1 MSPYTRWTYVLACTA
16 IASAP
21 SIAQGTADEE
31 AVEPVE
37 EAVEAALPLEEFLRH
52 FLAADPTWKATDV
65 EMTIA
70 ALAVERS
77 RDNREVDLF
86 ATPSAGYDL
95 YGTWD
100 GASPSHQGTFAASS
114 AGATIQDD
122 KGGAWTISA
131 DLAFYTDPNLTEAGH
146 QLGAGVE
153 YALPMLRNAQGK
165 MWALE
170 TAWREVEQQATET
183 DSDAFFLERCAIGA
197 EMYLVAYY
205 LQEQTRIWE
214 DLLVHKEKTYD
225 RTKADYNRRMLP
237 RLDYLT
243 AKSDWLAAQQRHE
256 ELRGL
261 ARQAKASLA
270 TYLGE
275 DGADARLADPSETLE
290 VEWTDDAL
298 AGRFA
303 DHPLARTYEH
313 LAAAY
318 EAEGA
323 YFDRTFRPEISL
335 VPAAGVGHFTHL
347 KTGAGSTTPMTDIF
361 ALLSVSF
368 DLPLRKP
375 ARAYQA
381 LTLAER
387 RRQAEL
393 QRDEVVRSLAEQ
405 AAVAQAA
412 VDAADAQLALTEAKL
427 EVVQT
432 QIDEAGAR
440 FNTGQLEFQDYLQH
454 WAAYEGARFERVGLQ
469 YTRWS
474 AQVDLMRALDAPP
487 AACQRGE

>member
-1 MSPYTRWTYVLACTA
+1 MSTFVRWIYGFALAVLVLLPVQAE
-16 IASAP
+16 
-21 SIAQGTADEE
+21 EE
-31 AVEPVE
+31 AEDAEPVE
-37 EAVEAALPLEEFLRH
+37 EPTGAALPLEAFLAQ
-52 FLAADPTWKATDV
+52 FLAADPTWKASEV
-65 EMTIA
+65 ETAIA
-70 ALAVERS
+70 ALAVSRS
-77 RDNREVDLF
+77 RDHKEVDLY

-95 YGTWD
+95 YGTWN
-100 GASPSHQGTFAASS
+100 GAPPNHLGTFGAAS

-122 KGGAWTISA
+122 KGGAWTVSA

-183 DSDAFFLERCAIGA
+183 DSDAFLLERCATGA
-197 EMYLVAYY
+197 DMYLVAYY

-261 ARQAKASLA
+261 ERQAKASLA

-275 DGADARLADPSETLE
+275 DGADAQLADPTETLA

-303 DHPLARTYEH
+303 DHPLAQTYEH

-323 YFDRTFRPEISL
+323 YLDRTFRPEISL
-335 VPAAGVGHFTHL
+335 VPEAGVGHSTHL
-347 KTGAGSTTPMTDIF
+347 PIGAGSTTPMTDIY

-375 ARAYQA
+375 DRAYHA
-381 LTLAER
+381 MTLAER

-405 AAVAQAA
+405 ATVAQAA
-412 VDAADAQLALTEAKL
+412 LDAADAQLALTEAKL

-474 AQVDLMRALDAPP
+474 AQVDLMRTLDAPP
-487 AACQRGE
+487 AACQRGK